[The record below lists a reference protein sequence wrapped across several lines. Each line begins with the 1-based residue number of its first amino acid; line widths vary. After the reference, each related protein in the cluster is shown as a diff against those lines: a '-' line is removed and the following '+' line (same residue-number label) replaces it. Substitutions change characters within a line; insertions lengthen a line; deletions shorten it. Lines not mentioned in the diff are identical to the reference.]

1 MTCCIPSTMP
11 RRARRNTSI
20 NARGSVAACIRC
32 GAQVRTEPRPVTRAG
47 PDGADRRQRRRPCR
61 GRLGDTPPW
70 SDRQGRTSGPGRQHG
85 AVWPAR
91 SSAPAV
97 SAAGAAHPGGGR
109 SGIAH
114 EQWLSARARQTGG
127 RSGQQEPETGPVV
140 PRNARNGV
148 SVVIN
153 VGPLSARFC
162 GRSDHHLPDA
172 SVFRSRR
179 ENTIQTQ
186 KDSATLFPTL
196 RENAFSN
203 TREAPGTDGAGGFV
217 VGCR

>member
-1 MTCCIPSTMP
+1 MHADQWPRGCDVVSRSGRSLVPSP
-11 RRARRNTSI
+11 
-20 NARGSVAACIRC
+20 
-32 GAQVRTEPRPVTRAG
+32 G
-47 PDGADRRQRRRPCR
+47 PDPTAPTVDAVDGRAEVGSGTPLRGAT
-61 GRLGDTPPW
+61 GSG
-70 SDRQGRTSGPGRQHG
+70 GPGRQHG

-179 ENTIQTQ
+179 ENTIQTE
-186 KDSATLFPTL
+186 KDSATLFPTS

-203 TREAPGTDGAGGFV
+203 TRRSPRTDGAGGFV